1 MLRLNQ
7 LGRSSDVV
15 YGKSR
20 SGEGRR
26 VTVFGASGFVGRYAV
41 RALARDGWRILGAI
55 RRPNLAGHLQPM
67 GDVGQ
72 IHAVQANVRYAD
84 SVRRAVEGAEVVV
97 NLVGIPANAGPQT
110 FESVHVVG
118 AGVVAGAARE
128 VGVKRLVHISAI
140 CAQQTRAGEYARS
153 KAEGEAAV
161 LDQFPSAVILRPS
174 LVFGSEDQL
183 FNRLA
188 AMARLSPFLP
198 LIGGGHTRLQ
208 PVYVGDVA
216 AAIAVASAEKAKP
229 GTIYEL
235 GGPHIVTP
243 RELLEM
249 TLSWTGRRRCYM
261 PIPFWLAKVMAAIVA
276 PLPSTI
282 RPVTS
287 DEMLLLERPNVVS
300 RAAIREKR
308 TLPGLGIE
316 HPNAMSTM
324 VPAYL
329 QRFHPRGQF
338 AQYRQSRGSPRTGP
352 MSVNREPPSHTR
364 GLSQSRR
371 SAISNSSLSRGRC

>member
-1 MLRLNQ
+1 M
-7 LGRSSDVV
+7 
-15 YGKSR
+15 Y
-20 SGEGRR
+20 
-26 VTVFGASGFVGRYAV
+26 VT
-41 RALARDGWRILGAI
+41 
-55 RRPNLAGHLQPM
+55 PN
-67 GDVGQ
+67 
-72 IHAVQANVRYAD
+72 
-84 SVRRAVEGAEVVV
+84 SVRRAVEGVEVVV
-97 NLVGIPANAGPQT
+97 NLVGIPANAGLQT

-118 AGVVAGAARE
+118 AGVVARAARE
-128 VGVKRLVHISAI
+128 AGAKRFVHISAI
-140 CAQQTRAGEYARS
+140 CAQHIQAGEYARS

-174 LVFGSEDQL
+174 LVFGAEDQL

-188 AMARLSPFLP
+188 AMARLSPLLP
-198 LIGGGHTRLQ
+198 LIGGGYTRLQ

-216 AAIAVASAEKAKP
+216 TAIAVASTEKAKP

-235 GGPHIVTP
+235 GGPHIATP

-249 TLSWTGRRRCYM
+249 TLSWTGRRRSYI

-287 DEMLLLERPNVVS
+287 EEVLLLERPNVVS
-300 RAAIREKR
+300 QAAIREKR

-338 AQYRQSRGSPRTGP
+338 AQYRRSRGSPRTGP
-352 MSVNREPPSHTR
+352 MSVNLEPPSPPAWAIIIP
-364 GLSQSRR
+364 SQRH
-371 SAISNSSLSRGRC
+371 L